1 MRIVFLFCFKGRDL
15 GNRVKPSVLHEHE
28 RFSETGHK
36 KKERQGNEYV
46 CQ

>member
-1 MRIVFLFCFKGRDL
+1 MRIVFFLDLKGG